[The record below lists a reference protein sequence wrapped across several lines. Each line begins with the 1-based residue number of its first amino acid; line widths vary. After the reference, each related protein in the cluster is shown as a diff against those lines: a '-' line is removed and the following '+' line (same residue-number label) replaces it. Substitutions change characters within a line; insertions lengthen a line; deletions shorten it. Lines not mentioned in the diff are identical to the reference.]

1 MRLDQ
6 TVLDDQDQ
14 PLDRAP
20 DSGLFTDIPRP
31 IWIMFLSAWALV
43 FGLFGLFFT
52 TDGPATLAVVT
63 ATFFALMIL
72 GLPAAL
78 ARQSKCV
85 RREFNGLIDTRNG
98 PLGVGA
104 AATQIVLIPIAA
116 VIGVIAFIALEM

>member
-6 TVLDDQDQ
+6 NLLDDQDQ
-14 PLDRAP
+14 PLDSAP
-20 DSGLFTDIPRP
+20 DSGLFTDIPKP
-31 IWIMFLSAWALV
+31 IWIIFLSAWALV

-63 ATFFALMIL
+63 AAFFALMIL

-78 ARQSKCV
+78 ARQSKCA

-116 VIGVIAFIALEM
+116 VIGVIAFIALGM

>member
-6 TVLDDQDQ
+6 NLLDDQDQ
-14 PLDRAP
+14 PLDSAP
-20 DSGLFTDIPRP
+20 DSGLFTDIPKP
-31 IWIMFLSAWALV
+31 IWIIFLSAWALV

-63 ATFFALMIL
+63 AAFFALMIL

-78 ARQSKCV
+78 ARQSKCA
-85 RREFNGLIDTRNG
+85 RREFNGLFDTRNG

-116 VIGVIAFIALEM
+116 VIGVIAFIALGM

>member
-6 TVLDDQDQ
+6 NVVDDQDQ
-14 PLDRAP
+14 PLDGAP

-63 ATFFALMIL
+63 AAFFALMIL

-116 VIGVIAFIALEM
+116 VIGVIAFIALGM